1 MATGRSQGR
10 RRPVRRGR
18 GARVPRLPGDGDDD
32 RARLTPARVRDHETR
47 PEPAEALVHLAV
59 TTAVSRRPATL
70 SEFPDAFR
78 DDAADTR
85 PGTAR
90 Q

>member
-1 MATGRSQGR
+1 
-10 RRPVRRGR
+10 
-18 GARVPRLPGDGDDD
+18 
-32 RARLTPARVRDHETR
+32 VRDHETR
-47 PEPAEALVHLAV
+47 PEHAETVVHLGV
-59 TTAVSRRPATL
+59 ITTVSRRPATL

-85 PGTAR
+85 PRTAR